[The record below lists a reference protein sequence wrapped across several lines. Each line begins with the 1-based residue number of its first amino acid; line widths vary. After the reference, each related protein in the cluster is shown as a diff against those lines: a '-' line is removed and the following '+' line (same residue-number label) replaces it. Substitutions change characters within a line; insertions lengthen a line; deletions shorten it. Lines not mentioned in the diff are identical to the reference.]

1 MTSYKESKSDLHLFK
16 HLLSQARPYWLQIVG
31 LFLIDLLATPLALL
45 TPVPLALA
53 VDYVLGDKAF
63 PAFWA
68 NLLPAA
74 LTGSAAALLL
84 FTVGLVIVVA
94 LLTQLQ
100 ALGRSLLST
109 YTGERLV
116 LQFRNRLFHH
126 LQRLSLSYHDRQ
138 GTTDSL
144 YRVQYD
150 ATAVQTVVI
159 NGFAPLFTTF
169 FTVAAMLVIMA
180 RIELGLALVAL
191 LVTPVLFVL
200 TQLYRARLRRQWT
213 EVKKLESSA
222 MSVVQEVLAAQ
233 RVVKAFRR
241 EEHEQRRFVRHSEA
255 SIGAK
260 LRTVLSEGVFNVMIG
275 LTTAL
280 GTAAVLYIGV
290 RSIQAGT
297 MTVGALVLVMSYL
310 AQLYG
315 PLKSVG
321 KRVAQLQN
329 AFASAERAYGLLDKT
344 PEVTEQ
350 KEAKGLRE
358 ADGAVTFK
366 AVSFAYPDG
375 PEVLSDVSFDVAAG
389 TKVGVVGR
397 TGAGKSTLMSL
408 LARFYDPT
416 SGQILL
422 DGVDVRDY
430 KLDDLRRQYAIVL
443 QEPLLFSSS
452 VAENIAYGRP
462 GAAQQEIERAARAA
476 NAHDFIAQL
485 PEGYATPVG
494 ERGLRLS
501 GGERQRIALARAFLR
516 DAPLL
521 ILDEPTSSVDVQTE
535 AGIVEAMER
544 LMQGRTTFMIAHR
557 LSTLDSCDLLL
568 TVENG
573 RLVDATR
580 NVQKTL
586 AEVGQVRLEITHA

>member
-1 MTSYKESKSDLHLFK
+1 MTSYSDLHLFK
-16 HLLSQARPYWLQIVG
+16 HLLKQARPYWRSIVS
-31 LFLIDLLATPLALL
+31 LFVIDLLATPLALL

-68 NLLPAA
+68 NLLPDA
-74 LTGSAAALLL
+74 LTGSTSALLF
-84 FTVGLVIVVA
+84 FTVGLVIAVA

-150 ATAVQTVVI
+150 ATAIQTVVI
-159 NGFAPLFTTF
+159 NGLAPLLTTF
-169 FTVAAMLVIMA
+169 FTVGAMLVIMA
-180 RIELGLALVAL
+180 RIELSLALVAL
-191 LVTPVLFVL
+191 LVTPVLYVL
-200 TQLYRARLRRQWT
+200 TQLYRARLRRQWK

-241 EEHEQRRFVRHSEA
+241 EDHEQARFVRHSEA
-255 SIGAK
+255 SISAK
-260 LRTVLSEGVFNVMIG
+260 LRTVMSEGAFNVMIG

-280 GTAAVLYIGV
+280 GTAAVLFIGV

-315 PLKSVG
+315 PLKSIG

-344 PEVTEQ
+344 PEVMEIKDARGLRT
-350 KEAKGLRE
+350 AKGN
-358 ADGAVTFK
+358 VTFQE
-366 AVSFAYPDG
+366 VSFAYPDG
-375 PEVLSDVSFDVAAG
+375 PEVLSSISFEVTPG
-389 TKVGVVGR
+389 TKVGIVGR

-408 LARFYDPT
+408 LVRFYDPT

-452 VAENIAYGRP
+452 IAENIAYGRP
-462 GAAQQEIERAARAA
+462 GANQKEIEKAAQAA
-476 NAHDFIAQL
+476 NAHDFITHL
-485 PEGYATPVG
+485 PDGYDTPVG
-494 ERGLRLS
+494 DRGLRLS

-535 AGIVEAMER
+535 AGITQAMER

-568 TVENG
+568 TVEDG
-573 RLVDATR
+573 RLVDETR
-580 NVQKTL
+580 EVRRAL
-586 AEVGQVRLEITHA
+586 AEVGQAQELEVTHA

>member
-1 MTSYKESKSDLHLFK
+1 MTSYSDLT
-16 HLLSQARPYWLQIVG
+16 LLKYLLKQARPYWRSIVS
-31 LFLIDLLATPLALL
+31 LFVIDLLATPLALL

-53 VDYVLGDKAF
+53 VDHVIGDR
-63 PAFWA
+63 P
-68 NLLPAA
+68 LPAPWVNFVPDA
-74 LTGSAAALLL
+74 LTGSTSALLF
-84 FTVGLVIVVA
+84 FTVGLVVTVA

-116 LQFRNRLFHH
+116 LRFRNRLFHH

-150 ATAVQTVVI
+150 ATAIQTVVI
-159 NGFAPLFTTF
+159 NGLAPLFTTF
-169 FTVAAMLVIMA
+169 FTVGAMLFIMA
-180 RIELGLALVAL
+180 RIELSLALVAL
-191 LVTPVLFVL
+191 LVTPVLFAL
-200 TQLYRARLRRQWT
+200 TQLYRARLRRQWK
-213 EVKKLESSA
+213 EVKQLESSA
-222 MSVVQEVLAAQ
+222 MSVVQEVLTSQ

-241 EEHEQRRFVRHSEA
+241 EDHEQARFVRHAKA

-260 LRTVLSEGVFNVMIG
+260 LRTVLSEGLFNVMIG

-280 GTAAVLYIGV
+280 GTAAVLFIGV

-315 PLKSVG
+315 PLKSIG

-329 AFASAERAYGLLDKT
+329 AFASAERAYGLLDNP
-344 PEVTEQ
+344 PEVTE
-350 KEAKGLRE
+350 KKGAKGLGHAE
-358 ADGAVTFK
+358 GAVTFK
-366 AVSFAYPDG
+366 NVSFAYPDG
-375 PEVLSDVSFDVAAG
+375 PEVLSDVSFEVAPG
-389 TKVGVVGR
+389 TKVGIVGR

-416 SGQILL
+416 GGQVLL
-422 DGVDVRDY
+422 DGADVRDY

-452 VAENIAYGRP
+452 IAENIAYGRP
-462 GAAQQEIERAARAA
+462 DASQEAVEQAAQAA
-476 NAHDFIAQL
+476 NAHAFITQL
-485 PEGYATPVG
+485 PSGYDTSVG

-516 DAPLL
+516 DAPIL
-521 ILDEPTSSVDVQTE
+521 ILDEPTSSVDVETE

-557 LSTLDSCDLLL
+557 LSTLDGCDLLL
-568 TVENG
+568 TIAGG
-573 RLVDATR
+573 RLVGATHD
-580 NVQKTL
+580 
-586 AEVGQVRLEITHA
+586 VRGALGEMESDNRLKAVAHA

>member
-1 MTSYKESKSDLHLFK
+1 MTSYSDLHLFK
-16 HLLSQARPYWLQIVG
+16 HLLKQARPYWRSIVS
-31 LFLIDLLATPLALL
+31 LFVIDLLATPLALL

-68 NLLPAA
+68 NLLPDT
-74 LTGSAAALLL
+74 LTNSTSSLLF
-84 FTVGLVIVVA
+84 FTVGLVIAVA

-150 ATAVQTVVI
+150 ATAIQTVVI
-159 NGFAPLFTTF
+159 NGLAPLLTTF
-169 FTVAAMLVIMA
+169 FTVGAMLVIMA
-180 RIELGLALVAL
+180 RIELSLAFVAL
-191 LVTPVLFVL
+191 LVTPVLYIL
-200 TQLYRARLRRQWT
+200 TQLYRARLRRQWK

-241 EEHEQRRFVRHSEA
+241 EDHEQERFVRHSEA

-260 LRTVLSEGVFNVMIG
+260 LRTVMSEGAFNVMIG

-310 AQLYG
+310 TQLYG
-315 PLKSVG
+315 PLKSIG

-344 PEVTEQ
+344 PEVMEKKDARGLKT
-350 KEAKGLRE
+350 AKGN
-358 ADGAVTFK
+358 VSFK
-366 AVSFAYPDG
+366 NVSFAYPDG
-375 PEVLSDVSFDVAAG
+375 PEVLSDVSFDVTPG
-389 TKVGVVGR
+389 TKVGIVGR

-452 VAENIAYGRP
+452 IAENIAYGRP
-462 GAAQQEIERAARAA
+462 GARQQEIEQAAQAA
-476 NAHDFIAQL
+476 NAHDFIRQL
-485 PEGYATPVG
+485 PDDYDTPVG
-494 ERGLRLS
+494 DRGFRLS

-557 LSTLDSCDLLL
+557 LSTLASCDVLL
-568 TVENG
+568 TVEDG
-573 RLVDATR
+573 RLVDETR
-580 NVQKTL
+580 EVRATL
-586 AEVGQVRLEITHA
+586 AEVGQVQELEVTHA